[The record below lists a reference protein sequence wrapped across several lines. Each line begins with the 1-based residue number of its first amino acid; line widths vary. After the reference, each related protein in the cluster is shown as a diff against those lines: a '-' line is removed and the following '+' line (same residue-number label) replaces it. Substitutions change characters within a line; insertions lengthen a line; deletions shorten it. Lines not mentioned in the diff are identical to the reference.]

1 MKVTFFLLGILLFL
15 VACTPNP
22 LSAIKTPT
30 QLHAISLRS
39 LAQERS
45 FLVGAAVE
53 ERFMQGDPAY
63 ADLLSNQFNLLTPE
77 DSMKFSSVHPEPG
90 VYDFQEADAL
100 VAFASAHQMLVRGH
114 TLVWDNQLPEWLT
127 SGNYSQTQLIEIL
140 RDHIQ
145 RVVSHFKGQV
155 VVWDVVNEAFDED
168 GNLRDTIWSRGIGPQ
183 YISLAFEW
191 AHQADPEAKLFY
203 NDHGG
208 EGMNPQSDA
217 IYQMA
222 IRLLDDGV
230 PIQGIGMQMHVG
242 LSASPTST
250 ELAAN
255 MNRLAEVGLQVQI
268 TEMDVRI
275 GPQGNPENL
284 ARQAQIYG
292 DTLEVCLKAEN
303 CGALVVWGVS
313 DRQSWISRDLG
324 TPDAPLLFDTS
335 YQPKPAYF
343 ELLDVLGGK

>member
-168 GNLRDTIWSRGIGPQ
+168 GNLRDTIWSRGI
-183 YISLAFEW
+183 
-191 AHQADPEAKLFY
+191 
-203 NDHGG
+203 
-208 EGMNPQSDA
+208 
-217 IYQMA
+217 
-222 IRLLDDGV
+222 
-230 PIQGIGMQMHVG
+230 
-242 LSASPTST
+242 
-250 ELAAN
+250 
-255 MNRLAEVGLQVQI
+255 
-268 TEMDVRI
+268 
-275 GPQGNPENL
+275 
-284 ARQAQIYG
+284 
-292 DTLEVCLKAEN
+292 
-303 CGALVVWGVS
+303 
-313 DRQSWISRDLG
+313 
-324 TPDAPLLFDTS
+324 
-335 YQPKPAYF
+335 
-343 ELLDVLGGK
+343 

>member
-1 MKVTFFLLGILLFL
+1 VKASFFLFGTLLLL

-22 LSAIKTPT
+22 PSIIETPAQT
-30 QLHAISLRS
+30 HAISLRS
-39 LAQERS
+39 LAQERG
-45 FLVGAAVE
+45 FLFGTAAA
-53 ERFMQGDPAY
+53 ERFMQGDPTYSDTLAY
-63 ADLLSNQFNLLTPE
+63 QFNLLTPE

-90 VYDFQEADAL
+90 IYDFQEADAL

-114 TLVWDNQLPEWLT
+114 TLVWDSQLPEWLT
-127 SGNYSQTQLIEIL
+127 TGNYSRERLIEIL

-145 RVVSHFKGQV
+145 RVVSHFMGQV
-155 VVWDVVNEAFDED
+155 IAWDVVNEAFDQD

-208 EGMNPQSDA
+208 EGMNAQSEA
-217 IYQMA
+217 IYQIA
-222 IRLLDDGV
+222 SRLLDDGV

-242 LSASPTST
+242 LSASPTPA

-255 MNRLAEVGLQVQI
+255 MNRLAKLGLQVQI

-275 GPQGNPENL
+275 GQESSPEKL

-292 DTLEVCLKAEN
+292 DTLEVCLQAEN
-303 CGALVVWGVS
+303 CGAMVVWGVS

-324 TPDAPLLFDTS
+324 TPDTPTLFDNS
-335 YQPKPAYF
+335 YRPKPAYF
-343 ELLDVLGGK
+343 ELVDVLGGK